1 MHKSYQFWPKIYL
14 ILYQSLDNSNSA
26 IENISCFVI
35 NNFSPIFFSDDCLYI
50 FYICTDKV
58 DEWPKNK
65 GICSR
70 LFQECEAKV
79 QSEQDA
85 VASGIAVDL
94 PTSSTSAVIYL
105 INIWQMFSLGTSDLV
120 VKPYIPQKS
129 LLQRICCKCLAW

>member
-1 MHKSYQFWPKIYL
+1 MT
-14 ILYQSLDNSNSA
+14 NCA
-26 IENISCFVI
+26 IENISCFAI

-79 QSEQDA
+79 QSEQDD

-105 INIWQMFSLGTSDLV
+105 INI
-120 VKPYIPQKS
+120 
-129 LLQRICCKCLAW
+129 

>member
-1 MHKSYQFWPKIYL
+1 MIFHP
-14 ILYQSLDNSNSA
+14 
-26 IENISCFVI
+26 
-35 NNFSPIFFSDDCLYI
+35 FFSDDCLYI

-79 QSEQDA
+79 QSEQDD

-105 INIWQMFSLGTSDLV
+105 INI
-120 VKPYIPQKS
+120 
-129 LLQRICCKCLAW
+129 

>member
-1 MHKSYQFWPKIYL
+1 M
-14 ILYQSLDNSNSA
+14 
-26 IENISCFVI
+26 
-35 NNFSPIFFSDDCLYI
+35 
-50 FYICTDKV
+50 

-94 PTSSTSAVIYL
+94 PTPSTSVVSYISIPFM
-105 INIWQMFSLGTSDLV
+105 INSYRTLF
-120 VKPYIPQKS
+120 P
-129 LLQRICCKCLAW
+129 